1 MDFIIDIVDDFGASN
16 GLKLVLLMGLMFATF
31 VIWRLGAIVKALNKV
46 EDTARAEIRDVIKM
60 SAESK
65 GQIDIMKKV
74 VFKEGEG

>member
-74 VFKEGEG
+74 VFNGEE